1 MCGRERLFYMNGADK
16 QRSFVY
22 LRQLGGGRESGY
34 ARAEMQERAVRL
46 HIAAQGFLPRQ
57 EAWVFA
63 VTQEGIV
70 LLGGFETDVRGQGG
84 TAAQVNRQEYGD
96 MQVLFVLT
104 EGAGGAHIPLA
115 GTAGRTGQVDWE
127 VVKAMALQALHPA
140 SDAEQEEVVEDAEEA
155 PDIVQEPEAA
165 EEEEH
170 NDLYD
175 LAAEEEPYKSA
186 ERELRTP
193 IVPERYVE
201 LPQLLRNAYWPQQLW
216 SLHDLFER
224 FEEVFPFG
232 KEADCAYIRVPL
244 DGTYGTVE
252 HYLVGARVKDG
263 WVTAV
268 GYLIPGTAE
277 KNAGLPGSSFKD
289 GYWQS
294 WQEAE
299 GE

>member
-1 MCGRERLFYMNGADK
+1 MNGMEK

-22 LRQLGGGRESGY
+22 LRQLGSGRESGY
-34 ARAEMQERAVRL
+34 ARAEMQERAARL
-46 HIAAQGFLPRQ
+46 HIAVQGFAPQ
-57 EAWVFA
+57 EAAWVFA
-63 VTQEGIV
+63 VTGEGIV
-70 LLGGFETDVRGQGG
+70 LLGGFETDSRGQGG
-84 TAAQVNRQEYGD
+84 TASQVSKQEYGA

-104 EGAGGAHIPLA
+104 EGAGSVRIPLA
-115 GTAGRTGQVDWE
+115 GTTGRTGQVDWDA
-127 VVKAMALQALHPA
+127 VKAMALQALYPV
-140 SDAEQEEVVEDAEEA
+140 AEVPIKEEVLPVVGEESA
-155 PDIVQEPEAA
+155 PVALPESVV
-165 EEEEH
+165 EEEE

-175 LAAEEEPYKSA
+175 LAAEEEPYRTV

-193 IVPERYVE
+193 IVQERRVE
-201 LPQLLRNAYWPQQLW
+201 MPYLLRNAYWPQQLW

-224 FEEVFPFG
+224 FEEAFPAG
-232 KEADCAYIRVPL
+232 AEADCAYIRVPL

-277 KNAGLPGSSFKD
+277 KNAGLPGSSYKD